1 MGIFDIENQF
11 DSKITLRWLLEN
23 GYHSWNID
31 ETFAKSI
38 YINIGRGYKYFRIYY
53 YPSTRSVKIVD
64 ITTGHRPLQ
73 IYENI
78 IYVEELNHI
87 LNSSNLLQLLEKD

>member
-1 MGIFDIENQF
+1 MGIFDVENQF
-11 DSKITLRWLLEN
+11 DSKITLQWLSEN
-23 GYHSWNID
+23 NYHSWNMD
-31 ETFAKSI
+31 STFANII
-38 YINIGRGYKYFRIYY
+38 YITTGNGYKYLQIYY
-53 YPSTRSVKIVD
+53 YPSTCSVKIVD
-64 ITTGHRPLQ
+64 ITAGHRLLQ

>member
-11 DSKITLRWLLEN
+11 DSKITLQWLSEN
-23 GYHSWNID
+23 GYYSWNMGS
-31 ETFAKSI
+31 TFANSI
-38 YINIGRGYKYFRIYY
+38 HINTGRGYKYLQIYY
-53 YPSTRSVKIVD
+53 YPSTCSVKIVD
-64 ITTGHRPLQ
+64 ITTYHRILQ